1 MVLWATRQ
9 DSDIEINDS
18 VVNLI
23 DKIRDY
29 YKCKT

>member
-9 DSDIEINDS
+9 YSDIEINDS

-29 YKCKT
+29 YKC